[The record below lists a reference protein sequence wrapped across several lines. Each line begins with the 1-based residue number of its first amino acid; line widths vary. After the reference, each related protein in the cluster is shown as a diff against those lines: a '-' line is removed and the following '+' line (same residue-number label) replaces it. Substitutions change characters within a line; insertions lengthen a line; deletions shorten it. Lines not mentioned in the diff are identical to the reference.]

1 MSDLHYEALVHTQP
15 VVQGASPLPL
25 LGLSAILGMNAAPV
39 NGAPFQIVDFLQ
51 NFSRALDLPG
61 FSSLQRNGDHGCR
74 KHNYSLTILLKKYRL
89 KSNKMFSLKS
99 FKSH

>member
-1 MSDLHYEALVHTQP
+1 MKHLFTHNQWFR
-15 VVQGASPLPL
+15 ASPLPL

-51 NFSRALDLPG
+51 RFSRALDLPG

-74 KHNYSLTILLKKYRL
+74 KHNYSLTILHFFLPFKK
-89 KSNKMFSLKS
+89 
-99 FKSH
+99 